1 MGGGKTEAAAERYQA
16 RADYRQRDRATFRT
30 PLLQPQL
37 QYRTGG
43 THWTGYARA
52 HSHQRRSVV
61 LPGWPEQACAAGQ
74 SMELL
79 SNLSKAVFF
88 DPATEKRIV

>member
-1 MGGGKTEAAAERYQA
+1 MI
-16 RADYRQRDRATFRT
+16 
-30 PLLQPQL
+30 
-37 QYRTGG
+37 
-43 THWTGYARA
+43 
-52 HSHQRRSVV
+52 RRSGV

-79 SNLSKAVFF
+79 SNRSKAAFF

>member
-1 MGGGKTEAAAERYQA
+1 VL
-16 RADYRQRDRATFRT
+16 
-30 PLLQPQL
+30 PLLESQNVL
-37 QYRTGG
+37 
-43 THWTGYARA
+43 
-52 HSHQRRSVV
+52 RSWIGKSVI
-61 LPGWPEQACAAGQ
+61 LGIRPEQACAAGQ